1 MIIQFSI
8 ANYLSFK
15 EPATLSLAATSLREL
30 EADGNGASFELDGI
44 NLKLLKSA
52 VVFGAN
58 ASGKS
63 NLIKALHF
71 FKNFVLNSFKALQSG
86 EQISVEP
93 YRLNAVSAN
102 EPSMME
108 MVMVVEG
115 SIFRYG
121 FEVTPTEVCKDGFT
135 RKLANHVQRR

>member
-15 EPATLSLAATSLREL
+15 EPATLSLAATSLREP
-30 EADGNGASFELDGI
+30 EAEANGASFELDGV

-71 FKNFVLNSFKALQSG
+71 FKDFVFNSFKALQSD

-93 YRLNAVSAN
+93 YRLNSVSAK

-108 MVMVVEG
+108 W
-115 SIFRYG
+115 
-121 FEVTPTEVCKDGFT
+121 
-135 RKLANHVQRR
+135 

>member
-15 EPATLSLAATSLREL
+15 EPATLSLAATSLREP
-30 EADGNGASFELDGI
+30 EAEASGDSFELDGV

-63 NLIKALHF
+63 NLIKAFHF
-71 FKNFVLNSFKALQSG
+71 FKDFVFNSFKALQSD

-93 YRLNAVSAN
+93 YRLNAVSAK

-108 MVMVVEG
+108 MVMAAEG
-115 SIFRYG
+115 SIYRYG
-121 FEVTPTEVCKDGFT
+121 FEVTPTVVCT
-135 RKLANHVQRR
+135 LATQTTHC

>member
-15 EPATLSLAATSLREL
+15 EPATLSLAATSLREP
-30 EADGNGASFELDGI
+30 EAEANGAAFELDGV
-44 NLKLLKSA
+44 NLRLLKSA
-52 VVFGAN
+52 VVFRAN

-71 FKNFVLNSFKALQSG
+71 FKNFVFNSFKALQSD

-102 EPSMME
+102 KPSMMG

-115 SIFRYG
+115 SILGIPSF
-121 FEVTPTEVCKDGFT
+121 FLVF
-135 RKLANHVQRR
+135 